1 MKKILGMGNALVD
14 ILTPIDDDRLLE
26 FLALPKGSMQLVD
39 VSKTA
44 EIEDK
49 IKAYEHSTIAG
60 GSAANTIKCISQ
72 LGGIAGFIGKT
83 GNDEIGAFFQ
93 QEMKLN
99 GIEPCLLKST
109 LPSGRCNVIISADHE
124 RTMATCLGAASD
136 MKAEDIDIEMFK
148 NYDIFHIEGYLMQNY
163 DLIDKAGFLAKKA
176 GLDISLD
183 FASYNVVSENIDFL
197 RYFTKKY
204 ADIVFANEEESFAY
218 TQEKPE
224 DAARIIGEITDM
236 AIVKVGAKG
245 SYISHRNE
253 VSHIQAV
260 YTDNV
265 IDTTGAG
272 DIFAAGYLYGVSK
285 GFDIAKCGYLGSL
298 CASEIIQSV
307 GAKMSDA
314 SMQKIKA
321 IIEA

>member
-14 ILTPIDDDRLLE
+14 ILTPIDGDHLLE

-39 VSKTA
+39 ISKTA
-44 EIEDK
+44 EIEEK
-49 IKAYEHSTIAG
+49 IKNFEHTTIAG
-60 GSAANTIKCISQ
+60 GSAANTVKCIAQ
-72 LGGIAGFIGKT
+72 LGGKAGFIGKI
-83 GNDEIGAFFQ
+83 GNDNVGIFFEDTIKQ
-93 QEMKLN
+93 N
-99 GIEPCLLKST
+99 GITPILLKST
-109 LPSGRCNVIISADHE
+109 LPSGRCNVLISTDHE
-124 RTMATCLGAASD
+124 RTMATCLGAAAD

-218 TQEKPE
+218 TQEKPV

-245 SYISHRNE
+245 SYIAHRNAIE
-253 VSHIQAV
+253 RVDAV
-260 YTDNV
+260 YTDKV
-265 IDTTGAG
+265 VDTTGAG